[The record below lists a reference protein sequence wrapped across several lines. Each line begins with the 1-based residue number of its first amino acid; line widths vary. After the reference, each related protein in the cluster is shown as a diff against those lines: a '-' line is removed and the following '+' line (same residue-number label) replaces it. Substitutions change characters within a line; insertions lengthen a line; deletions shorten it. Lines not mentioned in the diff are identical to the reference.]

1 MPGLF
6 RLILY
11 ILIGYIIYKGYKILL
26 HYLSGSSGSRP
37 EQKVHGTENHKN
49 KINKDDII
57 EAQFED
63 IDDEEKPTE
72 K

>member
-1 MPGLF
+1 LF

-11 ILIGYIIYKGYKILL
+11 IIIGYIIYKGYKILL
-26 HYLSGSSGSRP
+26 HYLSGSSSKKS
-37 EQKVHGTENHKN
+37 EQRVQGTGNHQN

-63 IDDEEKPTE
+63 IDDEDNPTE
-72 K
+72 N

>member
-11 ILIGYIIYKGYKILL
+11 FLIGYIIYKGYKILL
-26 HYLSGSSGSRP
+26 QYLSSLSGNKSDQR
-37 EQKVHGTENHKN
+37 VYGTENHKN

-63 IDDEEKPTE
+63 IDDKEKPTE
-72 K
+72 